1 MTCILIEA
9 IFLPSLTTDAGN
21 CLRPSMNGGVF
32 NLTPVLFSIS
42 LMVNPLSAATIDM
55 PGLSSIQFNSTSP
68 DTRVNSTS
76 DIDHI
81 YSGEINDT

>member
-1 MTCILIEA
+1 
-9 IFLPSLTTDAGN
+9 
-21 CLRPSMNGGVF
+21 
-32 NLTPVLFSIS
+32 
-42 LMVNPLSAATIDM
+42 MVNPLSAATIDM

-81 YSGEINDT
+81 YSGEINDTQPL